1 MSTAGNS
8 HFLPERGAAT
18 LAVATLLLAAASLLA
33 VVIARP
39 MAAELR
45 LAGGEMRDQQAF
57 QAAQAA
63 VDRAIATL
71 DAATGFDT
79 AALDAEGAA
88 ANGPWR
94 AAFCAPEASPES
106 LQCAA
111 AGAPAF
117 TGACTPPG
125 ANAISVWVVG
135 CGWSDDRTSRRRIVA
150 QAAAIDPLPGGVS
163 NPLTTPRGVAFS
175 AGNSTVTNYHANL
188 TIWSG
193 QPVTQGA
200 AGNGKTVI
208 RRPTRPANA
217 LTGDEVVAQVGNGDR
232 VCSATQ
238 APDLLCTTSAGVFG
252 PDVVQAD
259 PSLLR
264 LSADEFVT
272 NFLGLSLTEY
282 KSAVADRVVPASE
295 ASALAGAGLVTVVEG
310 AVSWGGNTSLGTASA
325 PAIVVVDGD
334 VSVSGGPTF
343 VGVLVIRGSLSV
355 SGSMVVRGAVLASGP
370 VSANG
375 TLNVIYD
382 PQVTALARRLGRHGV
397 VPGSWRDF

>member
-111 AGAPAF
+111 AGTPTF

>member
-1 MSTAGNS
+1 MSTDVDRRLFFES
-8 HFLPERGAAT
+8 GAAT
-18 LAVATLLLAAASLLA
+18 LAVVTLLLAAASLLA
-33 VVIARP
+33 IVIARP
-39 MAAELR
+39 LAAELR

-63 VDRAIATL
+63 VDRAIAQL
-71 DAATGFDT
+71 NSANGFDT
-79 AALDAEGAA
+79 ATLGAEGAA
-88 ANGPWR
+88 ANAPWR
-94 AAFCAPEASPES
+94 AAFCAPEVSPES
-106 LQCAA
+106 LQCAS

-117 TGACTPPG
+117 TGDCAPPA
-125 ANAISVWVVG
+125 ANAVSAWVVG
-135 CGWSDDRTSRRRIVA
+135 CGWSDDRTSRRRIVVH
-150 QAAAIDPLPGGVS
+150 AATIDPLPGGVS
-163 NPLTTPRGVAFS
+163 NPLTTSRGVAFS
-175 AGNSTVTNYHANL
+175 AGNSTVTNYQANL

-208 RRPTRPANA
+208 RRPTRPADA

-272 NFLGLSLTEY
+272 NFLGLSLAEY
-282 KSAVADRVVPASE
+282 KTAVADRVVPASE

-310 AVSWGGNTSLGTASA
+310 AVNWGGNTTLGTSAS

-343 VGVLVIRGSLSV
+343 VGVLIVRGALSV
-355 SGSMVVRGAVLASGP
+355 SGGLVIRGAVLASGP
-370 VSANG
+370 IDAKG

-382 PQVTALARRLGRHGV
+382 PEVITRARRLGRHGV

>member
-1 MSTAGNS
+1 VSTDGDRR
-8 HFLPERGAAT
+8 FCPETGAAT

-33 VVIARP
+33 IVIARP

-45 LAGGEMRDQQAF
+45 LAGGDMRDQQAF

-63 VDRAIATL
+63 VDRAIAKL
-71 DAATGFDT
+71 DTGTGFDT
-79 AALDAEGAA
+79 AVLDAEGAA

-94 AAFCAPEASPES
+94 AAFCAPEVSPES
-106 LQCAA
+106 LQCSP

-117 TGACTPPG
+117 TGSCTPPG
-125 ANAISVWVVG
+125 ADAVSAWVVG
-135 CGWSDDRTSRRRIVA
+135 CGWSDDRASRRRIVVH
-150 QAAAIDPLPGGVS
+150 AAANDPLPGGVS

-175 AGNSTVTNYHANL
+175 AGNSTVTDYHANL

-193 QPVTQGA
+193 QAVTQGA

-208 RRPTRPANA
+208 RRPTRPANT

-310 AVSWGGNTSLGTASA
+310 ALSWGGNTSLGTSVA
-325 PAIVVVDGD
+325 PAIVIVDGD

-343 VGVLVIRGSLSV
+343 VGVLIVRGTLSV
-355 SGSMVVRGAVLASGP
+355 SGSLVIRGAVLASGP
-370 VSANG
+370 IDAKG

-382 PQVTALARRLGRHGV
+382 PDVIARARRLGRHGV

>member
-39 MAAELR
+39 LAAELR

-295 ASALAGAGLVTVVEG
+295 AGALAGAGLVTVVEG